1 MRYTR
6 EIQHVKIVMSF
17 VDGRH
22 EWLKL
27 LSTYFSLPTIE
38 CYCQVLDVL
47 LTLTN
52 FFYKLNPSIARVIY
66 LDGRVGEREVKV

>member
-1 MRYTR
+1 MA
-6 EIQHVKIVMSF
+6 KIAF
-17 VDGRH
+17 H
-22 EWLKL
+22 IFF
-27 LSTYFSLPTIE
+27 STYHRV
-38 CYCQVLDVL
+38 YCQVLDVL